1 MYPFQFQTGGD
12 DQPDKF
18 KMLTVLTRSIR
29 DVELKQFLIDS
40 IQECFH
46 MIEHMDNYRRR
57 NDKCDSAQTIANCL
71 TERSRTNCDDFN
83 DDATFL

>member
-1 MYPFQFQTGGD
+1 MDFLQTNSD

-29 DVELKQFLIDS
+29 DVQLKQFQIDS

-57 NDKCDSAQTIANCL
+57 NDKCDTAQTIANCL
-71 TERSRTNCDDFN
+71 TERAKANCDDFA
-83 DDATFL
+83 DDVMIL